1 MEFAENLEM
10 THLIGDG
17 ESCYLGRYEVLGAKI
32 IM

>member
-17 ESCYLGRYEVLGAKI
+17 ESCYLGRYDVLGTKI
-32 IM
+32 LV